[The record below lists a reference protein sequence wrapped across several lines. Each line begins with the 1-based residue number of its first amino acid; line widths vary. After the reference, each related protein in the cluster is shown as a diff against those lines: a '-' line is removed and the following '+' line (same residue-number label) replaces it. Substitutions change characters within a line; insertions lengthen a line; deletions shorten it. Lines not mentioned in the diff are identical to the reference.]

1 LRERI
6 KVRGIK
12 NEMQNA
18 LQVTLAKELRAKQ
31 TEAEKILWFK
41 LRKRQLH
48 VAKFRRQQR
57 IGSYIVDFVCLEKRL
72 IIEIDGGQH
81 NEAPIKENDEQ
92 RTRWLEAKG
101 YQIFRFWNND
111 IIQNTDGVLEKIREV
126 LIQRFHPHLA
136 SPFRENLH
144 GEPVEGEEKLGGR

>member
-1 LRERI
+1 
-6 KVRGIK
+6 
-12 NEMQNA
+12 MQNA
-18 LQVTLAKELRAKQ
+18 LQVILSKELRAKQ

-41 LRKRQLH
+41 IRNRQLH

-101 YQIFRFWNND
+101 YQIF
-111 IIQNTDGVLEKIREV
+111 
-126 LIQRFHPHLA
+126 
-136 SPFRENLH
+136 
-144 GEPVEGEEKLGGR
+144 